1 MRTAEIKR
9 TTKETDITLFLNLDG
24 SGKSEIDTGCGF
36 FDHMLTLFAGHG
48 RLDLNV
54 KCNGDTYVDFHHSIE
69 DIGICLGQ
77 AFAKAIGDKR
87 GIMRYGSIVIPMDET
102 LILTSLDI
110 SGRSHLNFDV
120 EIPTQAVGGMD
131 TELIEEFFVS
141 FVRNADVTLHIKK
154 FAGKNTHHII
164 ECIFKSF
171 GRAVCKAVSEDAT
184 IGGEIP
190 STKGLL

>member
-1 MRTAEIKR
+1 MRTAEIRR
-9 TTKETDITLFLNLDG
+9 TTKETDISLYLNLDG

-36 FDHMLTLFAGHG
+36 FDHMLTLFASHG

-87 GIMRYGSIVIPMDET
+87 GILRYGSIVIPMDET
-102 LILTSLDI
+102 LILVSLDI

-120 EIPTQAVGGMD
+120 ELPTPTVGEMD
-131 TELIEEFFVS
+131 TELVEEFFIS
-141 FVRNADVTLHIKK
+141 FARNANVTLHIKE

-164 ECIFKSF
+164 ECIFKAF
-171 GRAVCKAVSEDAT
+171 GRAICKAVSEDAT

>member
-9 TTKETDITLFLNLDG
+9 TTKETDVSLYLNLDG

-36 FDHMLTLFAGHG
+36 FDHMLTLFASHG

-54 KCNGDTYVDFHHSIE
+54 KCDGDTYVDYHHSIE

-87 GIMRYGSIVIPMDET
+87 GILRYSSIVIPMDET
-102 LILTSLDI
+102 LILVSLDI
-110 SGRSHLNFDV
+110 SGRSQLNFDV
-120 EIPTQAVGGMD
+120 ALPTPTVGGMD
-131 TELIEEFFVS
+131 TELVEEFFVS
-141 FVRNADVTLHIKK
+141 FVRNADVTLHIKE

-164 ECIFKSF
+164 ECIFKAF
-171 GRAVCKAVSEDAT
+171 GRAICKAVSEDAT

>member
-9 TTKETDITLFLNLDG
+9 TTKETDISLYLNLDG

-36 FDHMLTLFAGHG
+36 FDHMLTLFASHG
-48 RLDLNV
+48 RLDLIV
-54 KCNGDTYVDFHHSIE
+54 KCDGDTYVDFHHSIE

-87 GIMRYGSIVIPMDET
+87 GILRYGSIVIPMDET
-102 LILTSLDI
+102 LILVSLDI

-120 EIPTQAVGGMD
+120 ELPTPTVGEMD
-131 TELIEEFFVS
+131 TELVEEFFIS
-141 FVRNADVTLHIKK
+141 FVRNANVTLHIKE

-164 ECIFKSF
+164 ECIFKAF
-171 GRAVCKAVSEDAT
+171 GRAICKSVSEDAT

>member
-9 TTKETDITLFLNLDG
+9 TTKETDISLYLNLDG

-36 FDHMLTLFAGHG
+36 FDHMLTLFASHG

-54 KCNGDTYVDFHHSIE
+54 NCIGDTYVDFHHSVE

-77 AFAKAIGDKR
+77 AFEKAIGDKR
-87 GIMRYGSIVIPMDET
+87 GIMRYGSVVIPMDET
-102 LILTSLDI
+102 LILVSLDI

-120 EIPTQAVGGMD
+120 ELPTPKVGAMD
-131 TELIEEFFVS
+131 TELVEEFFVS
-141 FVRNADVTLHIKK
+141 FARNANVTLHIKE

-164 ECIFKSF
+164 ECIFKAF

>member
-9 TTKETDITLFLNLDG
+9 TTKETDISLYLNLNG
-24 SGKSEIDTGCGF
+24 EGKSEIDSGCGF
-36 FDHMLTLFAGHG
+36 FDHMLTLFSSHG
-48 RLDLNV
+48 KLDLNV
-54 KCNGDTYVDFHHSIE
+54 KCDGDTNVDFHHSIE

-102 LILTSLDI
+102 LILVSLDI

-120 EIPTQAVGGMD
+120 SIPTQTVGGMD
-131 TELIEEFFVS
+131 TELIEEFFIS
-141 FVRNADVTLHIKK
+141 FVRNADVTLHIKQ

-164 ECIFKSF
+164 ECIFKAF
-171 GRAVCKAVSEDAT
+171 GRAVCKAVSDDIT